1 MQILSNEQIEQL
13 SRNFKKQMVSLSDID
28 FIKSS
33 LMNEDK
39 NVGEL
44 RKQVFASE
52 NNNQKDMQMK
62 DLLGDFLWEA
72 DTCST
77 SCVCMSNEKNISAD
91 AKAKSIEM
99 QIRQLSE
106 NEIQQTLNGEID
118 HRELFFMR
126 LKKYAEK
133 YKEATGENRKFP
145 EGKDIEDIVKTIY
158 SGDKYGEYETF
169 VEEISNVIK
178 EVNNTESNKD
188 VSDNTETKKQEKLS
202 SVEEVTK
209 LIKNFKTKDG
219 TSFEDYRE
227 KVSNEF
233 EEIMSVEN
241 LIKFNSL
248 VEEVIT
254 RLEKNDRWQNLDH
267 PKDSERPFEALSI
280 ELALPENRAG
290 RIFRAE
296 NEDGSYRDVVTIN
309 PISFTKYFD
318 DHRCKN
324 DEDKLACLEAFVIH
338 ELTHGDQY
346 NRNPK
351 VIPIDRMPSLVVQNS
366 QESIIDNIK
375 WLRGI
380 KSKSGNRSPDGC
392 SIKNINMQPVGK
404 INSGR

>member
-126 LKKYAEK
+126 LKKIC
-133 YKEATGENRKFP
+133 R
-145 EGKDIEDIVKTIY
+145 
-158 SGDKYGEYETF
+158 
-169 VEEISNVIK
+169 
-178 EVNNTESNKD
+178 EV
-188 VSDNTETKKQEKLS
+188 
-202 SVEEVTK
+202 
-209 LIKNFKTKDG
+209 
-219 TSFEDYRE
+219 
-227 KVSNEF
+227 
-233 EEIMSVEN
+233 
-241 LIKFNSL
+241 
-248 VEEVIT
+248 
-254 RLEKNDRWQNLDH
+254 
-267 PKDSERPFEALSI
+267 
-280 ELALPENRAG
+280 
-290 RIFRAE
+290 
-296 NEDGSYRDVVTIN
+296 
-309 PISFTKYFD
+309 
-318 DHRCKN
+318 
-324 DEDKLACLEAFVIH
+324 
-338 ELTHGDQY
+338 
-346 NRNPK
+346 
-351 VIPIDRMPSLVVQNS
+351 
-366 QESIIDNIK
+366 
-375 WLRGI
+375 
-380 KSKSGNRSPDGC
+380 
-392 SIKNINMQPVGK
+392 
-404 INSGR
+404 